1 MAPCRFL
8 FTPGL
13 DYHFTKAAVNDISV
27 YFLEGTGRKRGLGPC
42 PSLEA
47 WHAEVDP
54 SVLPGL
60 VACVPREQ
68 QGGVFAARVLC
79 VSADEDVSECV
90 LMSVCFYIDTSM
102 GCTEWLH
109 IHCSRALVCVQ
120 APLSEHM
127 GVPLALYRLLLE

>member
-1 MAPCRFL
+1 MLRL
-8 FTPGL
+8 TPQYYLGL
-13 DYHFTKAAVNDISV
+13 WAGGLCSQ
-27 YFLEGTGRKRGLGPC
+27 GTT
-42 PSLEA
+42 
-47 WHAEVDP
+47 
-54 SVLPGL
+54 
-60 VACVPREQ
+60 
-68 QGGVFAARVLC
+68 GGVFAARVLC